1 MDITKQ
7 IKDILNRI
15 EKLEKAVFVQK
26 IKKMPDTKINTAS
39 GSLPDRILELRKA
52 DFFKQPKT
60 AQEVHAK
67 LQPTYPC
74 DPDRVNMALLR
85 LFKKKL
91 LRITSKNIKSKKLKA
106 YVW

>member
-1 MDITKQ
+1 MDAAEQ
-7 IKDILNRI
+7 IKNILNRI

-26 IKKMPDTKINTAS
+26 LNKISDTKINTAS
-39 GSLPDRILELRKA
+39 GSLPNRILELRKA
-52 DFFKQPKT
+52 DFFKQPET
-60 AQEVHAK
+60 SQEVHAK

-74 DPDRVNMALLR
+74 DLDRVNMALLR

-91 LRITSKNIKSKKLKA
+91 LRITSKTIKGKKLKA